1 MTPTMTVSDIA
12 AERLSAI
19 AEEQG
24 LTEDQGL
31 RLFTRS
37 GGCAC
42 SGPSFGMAID
52 SAEATDSILF
62 VSGIR
67 FIVDPDSAGTLE
79 GASIDYIDDVM
90 QSGFTIEAPNAQ
102 QGSGGGCGG
111 GCGGH

>member
-1 MTPTMTVSDIA
+1 MTLTMTVTETA

-19 AEEQG
+19 AEEHGIEQ
-24 LTEDQGL
+24 EQGL
-31 RLFTRS
+31 RLFTRA

-52 SAEATDSILF
+52 NAETGDSIF
-62 VSGIR
+62 TISGIR
-67 FIVDPDSAGTLE
+67 FIVDADSATSLE

-90 QSGFTIEAPNAQ
+90 RSGFTIEAPNAA
-102 QGSGGGCGG
+102 QGGAC

>member
-1 MTPTMTVSDIA
+1 MTLTMTVSEIA

-19 AEEQG
+19 AQEHG
-24 LTEDQGL
+24 ITEDQGL

-52 SAEATDSILF
+52 NAESGDSVL
-62 VSGIR
+62 VLSGIR
-67 FIVDPDSAGTLE
+67 FIVDQESAGNLE
-79 GASIDYIDDVM
+79 GATIDYIDDVM
-90 QSGFTIEAPNAQ
+90 RSGFTIEAPNAA
-102 QGSGGGCGG
+102 QGGSC

>member
-1 MTPTMTVSDIA
+1 MTLTMTVTDIA

-19 AEEQG
+19 AEEHG
-24 LTEDQGL
+24 IAEDQGL
-31 RLFTRS
+31 RLFSRG

-52 SAEATDSILF
+52 NAEAGDSVLLL
-62 VSGIR
+62 SGIR
-67 FIVDPDSAGTLE
+67 FIVDADSAESLE

-90 QSGFTIEAPNAQ
+90 RSGFTIEAPNAA
-102 QGSGGGCGG
+102 QGGSC

>member
-1 MTPTMTVSDIA
+1 MTLTMTVTETA

-19 AEEQG
+19 AAEQG
-24 LTEDQGL
+24 IADEQGL
-31 RLFTRS
+31 RLFTRA
-37 GGCAC
+37 GGCGC

-52 SAEATDSILF
+52 NAEAGDSVVF

-90 QSGFTIEAPNAQ
+90 RSGFTIEAPNAAQ
-102 QGSGGGCGG
+102 GGGCS
-111 GCGGH
+111 CGGH

>member
-1 MTPTMTVSDIA
+1 MTLTMNVTESA
-12 AERLSAI
+12 AERLMAI
-19 AEEQG
+19 TAEHGINE
-24 LTEDQGL
+24 EQGL

-52 SAEATDSILF
+52 NAESGDSVVTLA
-62 VSGIR
+62 GIR
-67 FIVDPDSAGTLE
+67 FIIDEASADTLE

-90 QSGFTIEAPNAQ
+90 RSGFTIEAPNAQ
-102 QGSGGGCGG
+102 AGAGC